1 MEVEFMASPDSIVT
15 WLRNGKEIKN
25 DETFEIVTTE
35 NKSTIKV
42 AKLDKKVSGKY
53 EIVIKESTGVTKS
66 SSSVNLTSEDLEV
79 TAPKFVKIYP
89 QCNVQMEEVVILE
102 TVVTAIPNASFQWFL
117 NAKPIVS
124 GEDNMHIAHMIN
136 KSVLMIE
143 NITKEN
149 AGEITC
155 RAENVAG
162 SITCTSTM
170 NVLEKDVDVKFGR
183 APEFVVEPIGSKV
196 MDGEEIKIQCQIKA
210 KPAPLVTWS
219 HNDRDVKRREDVF
232 ISQDMDGVCELII
245 KEAFPELA
253 GVYKCHAANK
263 FGTAT
268 CTTHVVVEG
277 KISARKYS
285 IIHKLPLIF
294 AKTCTKV

>member
-1 MEVEFMASPDSIVT
+1 MEVEFIASPDSTVI

-25 DETFEIVTTE
+25 DETFDIVTTE

-42 AKLDKKVSGKY
+42 TKLDKKVSGKY
-53 EIVIKESTGVTKS
+53 EIVIKEGTSVTKS

-124 GEDNMHIAHMIN
+124 GEDNMHIAHMTN

-143 NITKEN
+143 KVVKEN

-162 SITCTSTM
+162 SITCTSTI
-170 NVLEKDVDVKFGR
+170 NVLEKDTDVKFGK
-183 APEFVVEPIGSKV
+183 APEFVVEPMGSKV

-232 ISQDMDGVCELII
+232 ISQDMDGVCELVI

-277 KISARKYS
+277 KISARKY
-285 IIHKLPLIF
+285 
-294 AKTCTKV
+294 